1 MKARV
6 DYFCKPAK
14 KNANYE
20 CESIYMEVELPF
32 VPAVGTMLKLTEEGD
47 FVKIN
52 DVMLDI
58 SPGGHG
64 LLVGLEEPEH
74 VGELRPWSEMKAQG
88 WKLDCEAQPG
98 PTSVDSPTKDSIS
111 PTTVGARLDPERAYL
126 RTVAELQELARQAP
140 FVTQEWVL
148 QVASMDQDDM
158 RRRLI
163 RNYDWHGHF
172 SHCLDGIQE
181 IKNIGGGGIDG
192 CRSHKEVRAIV
203 LGLLREIERLKTS
216 NPTSTA

>member
-1 MKARV
+1 
-6 DYFCKPAK
+6 
-14 KNANYE
+14 
-20 CESIYMEVELPF
+20 
-32 VPAVGTMLKLTEEGD
+32 
-47 FVKIN
+47 
-52 DVMLDI
+52 
-58 SPGGHG
+58 
-64 LLVGLEEPEH
+64 
-74 VGELRPWSEMKAQG
+74 
-88 WKLDCEAQPG
+88 
-98 PTSVDSPTKDSIS
+98 
-111 PTTVGARLDPERAYL
+111 
-126 RTVAELQELARQAP
+126 
-140 FVTQEWVL
+140 
-148 QVASMDQDDM
+148 MDQDDM